1 MTTHLLF
8 GYPWPLRSSY
18 LIGPQRGVG
27 GGVDYLLYMKLFP
40 VTVWGLVLAS
50 VLTFAAG
57 FLFIGMSGTNRFHKH
72 SGMPHKKDT
81 ILGSKMDLST
91 IN

>member
-1 MTTHLLF
+1 M
-8 GYPWPLRSSY
+8 P
-18 LIGPQRGVG
+18 PQRGVG

-57 FLFIGMSGTNRFHKH
+57 FLIIGMSGTNRFHKH
-72 SGMPHKKDT
+72 SGMMPLNMDT
-81 ILGSKMDLST
+81 ILGSKMDLCT
-91 IN
+91 IKLNSRDLSSFKPEN